1 MGTHP
6 IFESDFDCLT
16 DMATSSLAR
25 EFRKINI
32 EQYDEDFYVDDVIT
46 QDNCSPPDTN
56 IINNLLSSGKQQ
68 DALKAALSSNPA
80 SSTNQKVKDDAT
92 ETVIR
97 VLTAHKTSQISPSL
111 KTLNEEEKDLLMQY
125 IYKAMS
131 MGKYGSVCASLLTW
145 HTTLAALS
153 GTGCILRV
161 LTDRRRL

>member
-1 MGTHP
+1 
-6 IFESDFDCLT
+6 
-16 DMATSSLAR
+16 MATSSLAR

-92 ETVIR
+92 EVPND
-97 VLTAHKTSQISPSL
+97 SSNQ
-111 KTLNEEEKDLLMQY
+111 
-125 IYKAMS
+125 
-131 MGKYGSVCASLLTW
+131 
-145 HTTLAALS
+145 
-153 GTGCILRV
+153 
-161 LTDRRRL
+161 